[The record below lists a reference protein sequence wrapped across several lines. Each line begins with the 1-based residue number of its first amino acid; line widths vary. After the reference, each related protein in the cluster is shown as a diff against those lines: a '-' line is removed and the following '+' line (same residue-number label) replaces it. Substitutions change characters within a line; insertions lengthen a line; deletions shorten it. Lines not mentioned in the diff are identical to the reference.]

1 MTENQAET
9 TVCAL
14 QSETASLRVTLP
26 LLGVSVGE
34 VPAGAHR
41 DLQAGGDAVVGQAE
55 LHLARRADAV
65 EEAAFCADAAV
76 AALSRSNAHKQCMSG
91 KRG

>member
-1 MTENQAET
+1 MQSK
-9 TVCAL
+9 TV
-14 QSETASLRVTLP
+14 SLRVTLLP
-26 LLGVSVGE
+26 LGVSVGE

-55 LHLARRADAV
+55 LHLSCHADAV
-65 EEAAFCADAAV
+65 EEAAVCADAAV
-76 AALSRSNAHKQCMSG
+76 AALSRSNTDKECMYG